1 MTEKLYWKHPYD
13 TQFDAKVVKII
24 KEGVILDKTLFY
36 PRSGNQAN
44 DIGQLIFNNEK
55 FEVKKV
61 YSEGEEIIHEI
72 LPEELNKFKVGDI
85 VKGVLDWENRY
96 GLMKAHTSQH
106 ILSALFKNKYGINT
120 SRAFIEREEVLIQL
134 EMDTEEYQLQEV
146 LIEFF
151 TLCTIKNIEI
161 KPNVLSLD
169 EAQKLGNK
177 LRGKFPVSDWIRIVE
192 IENLDLNCCGGTH
205 IKYSTEI
212 GPVLIIEFKKNRD
225 IKYLLGNKAI
235 QRFSQ
240 INMELLNLSD
250 KLNTPLENYARD
262 VKKVIELN
270 QALQTYQE
278 LLISELFKQKL
289 LNPDLKVNNIKLY
302 LINMEIEYKSLK
314 KILDQL
320 PDNSLLLIKSEENKV
335 RIISNTDKIKSDEIA
350 KKFIENYRGKGG
362 GNPRNAQCLLE
373 NEPKDIL
380 GDIQGFIKQ

>member
-13 TQFDAKVVKII
+13 TQFEAKVVKII
-24 KEGVILDKTLFY
+24 KEGIILDKTLFY

-44 DIGQLIFNNEK
+44 DIGQIIFNDEK
-55 FEVKKV
+55 IEVKNV
-61 YSEGEEIIHEI
+61 YSEGKEIIHEI
-72 LPEELNKFKVGDI
+72 HPEKLKKFKVGNRI
-85 VKGVLDWENRY
+85 KGVLDWENRY
-96 GLMKAHTSQH
+96 ALMKAHTSQH

-134 EMDTEEYQLQEV
+134 EKDIEEFQLQEV

-151 TLCTIKNIEI
+151 TLCTLKNIHI
-161 KPNVLSLD
+161 KPNIFSLD
-169 EAQKLGNK
+169 EAQELGNN
-177 LRGKFPVSDWIRIVE
+177 LRGNFPSDEMIRIVE

-205 IKYSTEI
+205 IKNSTEI
-212 GPVLIIEFKKNRD
+212 GSVLIIEFKKKKD

-250 KLNTPLENYARD
+250 QLNTPLENYARD

-270 QALQTYQE
+270 QTLLTYQD
-278 LLISELFKQKL
+278 LLISEFFKQKI
-289 LNPDLKVNNIKLY
+289 LNPDVEINHIKLY

-320 PDNSLLLIKSEENKV
+320 PKNSLLLIKSEENKI
-335 RIISNTDKIKSDEIA
+335 RIISNTDEIKSDEIA
-350 KKFIENYRGKGG
+350 EKLIENYRGKGG

-373 NEPKDIL
+373 SEPKDIL
-380 GDIQGFIKQ
+380 RDIQSFIKL